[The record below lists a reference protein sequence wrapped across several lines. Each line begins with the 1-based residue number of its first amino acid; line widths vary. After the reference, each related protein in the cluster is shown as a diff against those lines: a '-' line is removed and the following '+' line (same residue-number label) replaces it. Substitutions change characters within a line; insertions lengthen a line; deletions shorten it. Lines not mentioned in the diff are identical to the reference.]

1 MSGHAVLCTPQ
12 QCFSKGACNVCHRVC
27 NHAAQAVM
35 VDACII
41 LSLAWDK
48 HQGCG
53 QLQVDNEK
61 A

>member
-1 MSGHAVLCTPQ
+1 MSGHAALCTPQ
-12 QCFSKGACNVCHRVC
+12 QYFSKGACNVCHRSVS
-27 NHAAQAVM
+27 M
-35 VDACII
+35 LLRLPWWDACII